1 MGWPALLLKMNE
13 MNEKICAPSCEHCG
27 EPMTFERMTPKSA
40 LIPEFRTFVCSECGD
55 VETIEVITVREGKDE
70 PIYNLQEEL
79 MDSQAYDN
87 ATTVVEALRARVDEL
102 RLSTS
107 VASAEKSPD
116 VPDVEIGKAV
126 RPTIMTPGPQIERA
140 YDIERISSSLAR
152 LTSSSL
158 ESLEGLM
165 SELQDLQ
172 KFLKTEIARV
182 QSEVDNA
189 MAGIK
194 IIMEAIA
201 PLRSLQ
207 ISGTASRPVR
217 SGPAANISVERLQRR
232 L

>member
-1 MGWPALLLKMNE
+1 
-13 MNEKICAPSCEHCG
+13 MNEKICAPSCQHCG

-40 LIPEFRTFVCSECGD
+40 LIPELRTFVCSECGD
-55 VETIEVITVREGKDE
+55 IETIEVITVREGEDE
-70 PIYNLQEEL
+70 PISNPQEEL

-116 VPDVEIGKAV
+116 VPDVPDVEIGKV
-126 RPTIMTPGPQIERA
+126 RPTIMTPDPQIERA

-152 LTSSSL
+152 LTSSSM
-158 ESLEGLM
+158 ESLEGLT

-172 KFLKTEIARV
+172 KFLRTEVARV

-189 MAGIK
+189 VAGIK

-207 ISGTASRPVR
+207 ISGTASRTVSLR
-217 SGPAANISVERLQRR
+217 SCSKHKRRTPATAPLNAVIVSR
-232 L
+232 

>member
-1 MGWPALLLKMNE
+1 MGWPALMNE

-79 MDSQAYDN
+79 MD
-87 ATTVVEALRARVDEL
+87 
-102 RLSTS
+102 LSTS

-116 VPDVEIGKAV
+116 VPDVEIGKPV
-126 RPTIMTPGPQIERA
+126 RPTIMTPDPQIERA

-152 LTSSSL
+152 LTSSSM
-158 ESLEGLM
+158 ESLEGLV

-172 KFLKTEIARV
+172 KFLKTEVARV

>member
-1 MGWPALLLKMNE
+1 MMNG
-13 MNEKICAPSCEHCG
+13 KICAPSCEYCG
-27 EPMTFERMTPKSA
+27 EPMTFEHMTPKSA
-40 LIPEFRTFVCSECGD
+40 RIPELRTFVCSECGD

-70 PIYNLQEEL
+70 PTYNLQEEL
-79 MDSQAYDN
+79 MD
-87 ATTVVEALRARVDEL
+87 
-102 RLSTS
+102 LSTS

-116 VPDVEIGKAV
+116 VPDVEIGKPV

-140 YDIERISSSLAR
+140 YDIERISSALAR

-172 KFLKTEIARV
+172 KFLKTEVARV

-194 IIMEAIA
+194 NIMEATA
-201 PLRSLQ
+201 LLRSLQ
-207 ISGTASRPVR
+207 ISGTASRTVR

>member
-1 MGWPALLLKMNE
+1 MLLK

-40 LIPEFRTFVCSECGD
+40 LIPELRTFVCSECGD

-79 MDSQAYDN
+79 MD
-87 ATTVVEALRARVDEL
+87 
-102 RLSTS
+102 LSTS

-116 VPDVEIGKAV
+116 VPDVEIGKPV

-172 KFLKTEIARV
+172 KFLKTEVARV

-207 ISGTASRPVR
+207 ISGTASRTVR
-217 SGPAANISVERLQRR
+217 SGPAANISVERPQRR

>member
-1 MGWPALLLKMNE
+1 MLLK
-13 MNEKICAPSCEHCG
+13 MNEKICAPFCEHCG

-40 LIPEFRTFVCSECGD
+40 LIPELRTFVCSECGD
-55 VETIEVITVREGKDE
+55 VETIEVVTVREGKDE

-79 MDSQAYDN
+79 MDS
-87 ATTVVEALRARVDEL
+87 
-102 RLSTS
+102 STS

-116 VPDVEIGKAV
+116 VDLREEFGNLVGP
-126 RPTIMTPGPQIERA
+126 RLMTPDPQIERA

-152 LTSSSL
+152 LTSSSM

-172 KFLKTEIARV
+172 KFLRTEVARV

-189 MAGIK
+189 VAGIK

-207 ISGTASRPVR
+207 ISGTASRTVR

>member
-1 MGWPALLLKMNE
+1 MLLKMNE
-13 MNEKICAPSCEHCG
+13 RICAPSCEYCG
-27 EPMTFERMTPKSA
+27 EPMTFEHMTPKSA
-40 LIPEFRTFVCSECGD
+40 LIPELRTFVCSECGD

-79 MDSQAYDN
+79 MDDN

-116 VPDVEIGKAV
+116 VPDVEIGKPV

-172 KFLKTEIARV
+172 KFLKTEVARV

-217 SGPAANISVERLQRR
+217 SGPAANISAERLQRR

>member
-1 MGWPALLLKMNE
+1 
-13 MNEKICAPSCEHCG
+13 
-27 EPMTFERMTPKSA
+27 
-40 LIPEFRTFVCSECGD
+40 
-55 VETIEVITVREGKDE
+55 
-70 PIYNLQEEL
+70 

-116 VPDVEIGKAV
+116 VPDVEIGKPV

-152 LTSSSL
+152 LTSSSM
-158 ESLEGLM
+158 ESLEGLV

-172 KFLKTEIARV
+172 KFLKTEVARV
-182 QSEVDNA
+182 QSDVDNA
-189 MAGIK
+189 VAGIK

-207 ISGTASRPVR
+207 ISGTASRTVR
-217 SGPAANISVERLQRR
+217 SGPAANISVEGLQRR

>member
-1 MGWPALLLKMNE
+1 MLLK

-55 VETIEVITVREGKDE
+55 VETIEVITVCEGKDE

-79 MDSQAYDN
+79 MD
-87 ATTVVEALRARVDEL
+87 L
-102 RLSTS
+102 

-116 VPDVEIGKAV
+116 VPDVEIGKPV

-152 LTSSSL
+152 LTSSSM

-172 KFLKTEIARV
+172 KFLKAEVARV

-207 ISGTASRPVR
+207 ISGTASRTVR
-217 SGPAANISVERLQRR
+217 SGPAANISIEGLQRA
-232 L
+232 LKPLLPP

>member
-1 MGWPALLLKMNE
+1 MLLK

-27 EPMTFERMTPKSA
+27 EPMTFERITPKSA

-79 MDSQAYDN
+79 MD
-87 ATTVVEALRARVDEL
+87 
-102 RLSTS
+102 LSTS

-116 VPDVEIGKAV
+116 VPDVEIGKPV

-152 LTSSSL
+152 LTSSSM

-172 KFLKTEIARV
+172 KFLKTEVARV

-189 MAGIK
+189 VAGIK

-207 ISGTASRPVR
+207 ISGTASRTVR

>member
-1 MGWPALLLKMNE
+1 MLLKMNE
-13 MNEKICAPSCEHCG
+13 EICAPSCEHCG

-55 VETIEVITVREGKDE
+55 VETIEVITREGKDE
-70 PIYNLQEEL
+70 PTYNLQEEL
-79 MDSQAYDN
+79 MD
-87 ATTVVEALRARVDEL
+87 
-102 RLSTS
+102 LSTS

-116 VPDVEIGKAV
+116 VPDVEIGKPV
-126 RPTIMTPGPQIERA
+126 RPTIMTPDPQIERA

-152 LTSSSL
+152 LTSSSM
-158 ESLEGLM
+158 ESLEGLV

-172 KFLKTEIARV
+172 KFLKTEVARV

>member
-55 VETIEVITVREGKDE
+55 IETIEVITVREGKDE
-70 PIYNLQEEL
+70 PTYNLQEEL
-79 MDSQAYDN
+79 MD
-87 ATTVVEALRARVDEL
+87 
-102 RLSTS
+102 LSTS

-116 VPDVEIGKAV
+116 VPDVEIGKPV
-126 RPTIMTPGPQIERA
+126 RPTIMTPDPQIERA

-152 LTSSSL
+152 LTSSSM
-158 ESLEGLM
+158 ESLEGLV

-172 KFLKTEIARV
+172 KFLKTEVARV

-207 ISGTASRPVR
+207 ISGTASRTVR